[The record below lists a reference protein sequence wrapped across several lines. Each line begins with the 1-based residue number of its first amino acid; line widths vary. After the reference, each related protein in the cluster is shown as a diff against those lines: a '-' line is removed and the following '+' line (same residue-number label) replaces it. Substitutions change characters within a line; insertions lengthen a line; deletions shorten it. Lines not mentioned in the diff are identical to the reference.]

1 MGLGWKRKPAE
12 TGFPV
17 LTSLEP
23 NGLVSPKGGS
33 MTRTLYALVLFSA
46 STLNAQ
52 GPSDLEK
59 LPVKRVVLY
68 KNGVG
73 YFEHLGSIRNSQD
86 VAIAFTSN
94 QLNDV
99 LKSLTVLDLDG
110 GSIGGVA
117 YGSAAPVERQLGD
130 LRLPLGEKSSLTEF
144 LGALRGARLEVRT
157 ATGVITGRLL
167 SVERKTRMGGGATL
181 EVDYLSLITES
192 GEVKTTEV
200 SPSFSVRLLE
210 RGLAGKVD
218 RYLDVV
224 GANREA
230 DVRRMVISTVGSGE
244 RSLFVSY
251 ISEVPVWKATYRIVL
266 NAKRAPLLQGWAIVD
281 NTVGQDW
288 EKVQLSLVAGAPQ
301 SFVQNLS
308 QPYYSRRPVVP
319 LPGALSAA
327 PQTYEATLVP
337 GSGRITGVVADATDA
352 AISGARLRAYD
363 AGGVLAGETTADAAG
378 RYELQGMPEGPI
390 RLDVEAPGFRRV
402 FVEGVM
408 PSAGTTA
415 QQNVHLPAGATVETV
430 TVRAAAGSLNSSA
443 STQYPLNTNI
453 NAITERSGST
463 GSGRGLGSGAGLG
476 GGTAN
481 KASLPGSPV
490 SARPASTVPSEVD
503 DARSRMEPAARAQE
517 LGDLFEY
524 KLKEPITIPKNRS
537 ALVPIVQTSIA
548 AEKVSVWNERAGLPR
563 PQRALWLNNSSGL
576 TLDGGSFSVLEDE
589 TFAGEGLFEPIRPGE
604 KRLVSYAT
612 DLALNVNAHSES
624 ERERVSRVR
633 VLRGVLTL
641 HNEVRESKT
650 YTFRNEDSSP
660 RTVIIEHPVR
670 AGYELRG
677 DVQPVEVTPGWM
689 RFRLHV
695 DAKQTASLVVNEAR
709 TIESAHKLTNITN
722 DQVALFVRQK
732 SIDKTIEDALR
743 KILEQRSRIQDLEGQ
758 KSDRDDETEKIFDD
772 QQRLRE
778 NIKVLKGSPEEKTL
792 LQRYTRQLN
801 DQEDRLEKLR
811 KEIEDLAARQEKAQ
825 AALDQMI
832 EELSFDIK
840 L

>member
-46 STLNAQ
+46 SSLNAQ

-130 LRLPLGEKSSLTEF
+130 LRLSLGEKSSLTEF

-402 FVEGVM
+402 FVEGV
-408 PSAGTTA
+408 TTTEGHA
-415 QQNVHLPAGATVETV
+415 VQNVHLPAGATVETV
-430 TVRAAAGSLNSSA
+430 TVRAAAGSLNTTT
-443 STQYPLNTNI
+443 STVT
-453 NAITERSGST
+453 ARSGGT
-463 GSGRGLGSGAGLG
+463 GSGKGLGSGAGLG

-490 SARPASTVPSEVD
+490 SARPASTGPSEGAA
-503 DARSRMEPAARAQE
+503 ARSRTGSAARAPE

-548 AEKVSVWNERAGLPR
+548 AAKVSVWNEGAGLP
-563 PQRALWLNNSSGL
+563 PAQRGLW
-576 TLDGGSFSVLEDE
+576 
-589 TFAGEGLFEPIRPGE
+589 
-604 KRLVSYAT
+604 
-612 DLALNVNAHSES
+612 
-624 ERERVSRVR
+624 
-633 VLRGVLTL
+633 
-641 HNEVRESKT
+641 
-650 YTFRNEDSSP
+650 
-660 RTVIIEHPVR
+660 
-670 AGYELRG
+670 
-677 DVQPVEVTPGWM
+677 
-689 RFRLHV
+689 
-695 DAKQTASLVVNEAR
+695 
-709 TIESAHKLTNITN
+709 
-722 DQVALFVRQK
+722 
-732 SIDKTIEDALR
+732 
-743 KILEQRSRIQDLEGQ
+743 
-758 KSDRDDETEKIFDD
+758 FD
-772 QQRLRE
+772 
-778 NIKVLKGSPEEKTL
+778 T
-792 LQRYTRQLN
+792 
-801 DQEDRLEKLR
+801 
-811 KEIEDLAARQEKAQ
+811 
-825 AALDQMI
+825 
-832 EELSFDIK
+832 
-840 L
+840 